1 MRDISEQIKGWLVQI
16 AQHDDSRA
24 FRLLFEALYPE
35 LMRFA
40 LYYVKVR
47 ETAEEL
53 IQDVFLKIWQIRATL
68 LTILNFRAYLF
79 TTTRNQCLN
88 YLQRKRQS
96 VPIHFGSED
105 DIASVGAD
113 DNPQHALE
121 LLDMQ
126 RSLKVAIDAL
136 PTQCRLIFQLVKEQ
150 GFSYREVADLLT
162 ISPRTVETQVGIALK
177 KIAASLGPLLES

>member
-1 MRDISEQIKGWLVQI
+1 MKGMNDKDKQLRHWLLQM
-16 AQHDDSRA
+16 AEHNDHRS

-47 ETAEEL
+47 ESAEEI

-79 TTTRNQCLN
+79 TTTRNLCLN
-88 YLQRKRQS
+88 YLQKKSQS
-96 VPIHFGSED
+96 VPIHSDTPAETD
-105 DIASVGAD
+105 LAAP
-113 DNPQHALE
+113 DNDPQQELE
-121 LLDMQ
+121 LVDMQ
-126 RSLKVAIDAL
+126 HRIKTAVDAL
-136 PTQCRLIFQLVKEQ
+136 PPQCRLIFQLVKEQ

-162 ISPRTVETQVGIALK
+162 ISPRTVETQIGIALK
-177 KIAASLGPLLES
+177 KIAAALGSY